1 MSKVKFK
8 VIRVDLNRSGVRSLL
23 QGDAMQGIVGA
34 HAKDKAKEAGAG
46 YDSEVHMGQN
56 RCYANIF
63 PDSKEA
69 AADNYENNTLEKVIR
84 T

>member
-1 MSKVKFK
+1 MSKVKIK
-8 VIRVDLNRSGVRSLL
+8 VIRVELNRPGVQALL
-23 QGDAMQGIVGA
+23 QGDAMQGIIGD
-34 HAKDKAKEAGAG
+34 HAEDKAREAGIG
-46 YDSEVHMGQN
+46 YNSEVHMGQK